1 MAGRLGDGCEGE
13 RASVGPAGGV
23 SVSPVELAEGGGL
36 RGVRFWPAMVAAV
49 RHGLRAAR
57 AERGRRAGYVGWL
70 LCGALVGA
78 WILGVMQRRVPG
90 WDWAAAAAAESVW
103 FLAFGFVGYVHLGL
117 VRRGDGTPLRGFLV
131 PNGLTLNRLTLCPL
145 VFFASLHADALRADA
160 DLVLWPLVY
169 VVASDLL
176 DGQIARF
183 GGMRSEW
190 GRLADPL
197 ADVCLATWFAAG
209 LWIGGWLAPWLGFL
223 IVFRFAGALAGVFL
237 VWGRGGRL
245 RVAPTWPGRA
255 ANVAVEFY
263 FPALFAAAI
272 RWPSWFEM
280 AWLRHLHWLVGAL
293 VVISILYSSGLFLRS
308 LRGGSSEAA

>member
-1 MAGRLGDGCEGE
+1 MTEVAGEG
-13 RASVGPAGGV
+13 RFSGRPAAAPAGATAA
-23 SVSPVELAEGGGL
+23 SPVELAEGGGL
-36 RGVRFWPAMVAAV
+36 RGVRFWPAMGAAV
-49 RHGLRAAR
+49 RHGWRSAGT
-57 AERGRRAGYVGWL
+57 ERRRRAGFCGWTL
-70 LCGALVGA
+70 LGALVGA
-78 WILGVMQRRVPG
+78 WILGVMQRRVPAAE
-90 WDWAAAAAAESVW
+90 WAAAVGVEAAW
-103 FLAFGFVGYVHLGL
+103 FLAFVFVGYVHLGL
-117 VRRGDGTPLRGFLV
+117 VRRPDGTPYRGFLV
-131 PNGLTLNRLTLCPL
+131 PNGLTLHRLTLCPL
-145 VFFASLHADALRADA
+145 VFFAALHADALRAEA

-197 ADVCLATWFAAG
+197 ADVCVATWFAAG

-223 IVFRFAGALAGVFL
+223 IVFRFVGALSGVFL

-272 RWPSWFEM
+272 RWPSWFAM
-280 AWLRHLHWLVGAL
+280 GWLRHLHWVVGAL
-293 VVISILYSSGLFLRS
+293 VSASILYSFGLFLRS
-308 LRGGSSEAA
+308 LRGERVAGG